1 MMTTPESTQGAGTLD
16 RRQSAGHLA
25 VLVATACWATSGIF
39 VSFIMASSDVSALA
53 LAFWRD
59 LFTFAILFVSLR
71 LLHPNWLRVQRSDLK
86 WLAGLGS
93 IGVGTFH
100 VFWNLNVMLN
110 GVAVATVQQA
120 AMPAI
125 VSVTAWL
132 LWSEPLTVRKIVA
145 IILTFAGT
153 LLVTGLDALG
163 EISLSLPGLLVGLAT
178 PVTYAAYSLFGKP
191 VAGRYRPLAIL
202 TYGFGFGA
210 LTLLPFQFFTPQ
222 PWPVPNLAWVY
233 FAILIAFCTI
243 IPFAAYMFGLGRLP
257 ASVAGTLAMAE
268 IPFAAF
274 YAYVLLGERLVS
286 TQLAGAALVV
296 GGVLLLFWRRW
307 PGSQNRG
314 IRVQRES
321 ANGQEIEVVR

>member
-1 MMTTPESTQGAGTLD
+1 VGDEASEMKTAPESTQGTGKLY
-16 RRQSAGHLA
+16 RWQSAGHLA
-25 VLVATACWATSGIF
+25 VLAATACWATSGIF
-39 VSFIMASSDVSALA
+39 ISFIMATVGATGRSPLLSALA

-71 LLHPNWLRVQRSDLK
+71 LLRPNWLRVQRSDLK
-86 WLAGLGS
+86 WLVGLGS

-100 VFWNLNVMLN
+100 VFWNMNVMLN

-132 LWSEPLTVRKIVA
+132 LWREPLTVRKIVA
-145 IILTFAGT
+145 VILTFTGT

-163 EISLSLPGLLVGLAT
+163 EIRLSLPGLLVGLAT

-191 VAGRYRPLAIL
+191 VAGRYRPLTIL
-202 TYGFGFGA
+202 TYGFGFAA
-210 LTLLPFQFFTPQ
+210 LTLVPFQFFTPH
-222 PWPVPNLAWVY
+222 PWPVPNPAWVY

-274 YAYVLLGERLVS
+274 YAYVLLGERLVT

-307 PGSQNRG
+307 P
-314 IRVQRES
+314 
-321 ANGQEIEVVR
+321 AL